1 LRILGI
7 IIEDIWKREANR
19 REANSRMID
28 FSDPGFYLPV
38 LLGVVAVVL
47 AGFAVWRQRQDR
59 KVSKATFDLLR
70 TMRKEIQSTQ
80 LVPAQPGILSQ
91 QELRRRDALEWKKLK
106 DVAKALGWVWDRMS
120 DED

>member
-1 LRILGI
+1 
-7 IIEDIWKREANR
+7 
-19 REANSRMID
+19 
-28 FSDPGFYLPV
+28 
-38 LLGVVAVVL
+38 
-47 AGFAVWRQRQDR
+47 
-59 KVSKATFDLLR
+59 
-70 TMRKEIQSTQ
+70 MRKEIQSTQ